1 MVCMRP
7 TPQRCGNKEAE
18 GRKSRITDNI
28 SESVGAK
35 DPFVQMPAAAMTCT
49 APLQSMDA
57 TVAIHPIVFAS
68 MTQE

>member
-1 MVCMRP
+1 MRYI
-7 TPQRCGNKEAE
+7 
-18 GRKSRITDNI
+18 RITDNI

-35 DPFVQMPAAAMTCT
+35 DPLVQMPAAAMTWT
-49 APLQSMDA
+49 APLQSMHA